1 VKYRLLVL
9 ALVVIAAGVYIY
21 MTTMGGDFDVGKGP
35 SLLYFRDDTWP
46 ICQKFDP
53 VVNEVEKQYKR
64 QIKFIRVDMATERGK
79 DLAGQ
84 YYVFGTPVIIMFKGG
99 KEVGRLMSYQSPE
112 SLTSALDDLL
122 EK

>member
-9 ALVVIAAGVYIY
+9 AFVVIAAGVYIY
-21 MTTMGGDFDVGKGP
+21 TTTTGGEFDVGRGP
-35 SLLYFRDDTWP
+35 SLLYFREDTWP

-53 VVNEVEKQYKR
+53 VVNEVEKQYKGK
-64 QIKFIRVDMATERGK
+64 IKFIRVDMATQEGK

-99 KEVGRLMSYQSPE
+99 EEVGRLISYQAPE
-112 SLTSALDDLL
+112 SLTSALDDLS